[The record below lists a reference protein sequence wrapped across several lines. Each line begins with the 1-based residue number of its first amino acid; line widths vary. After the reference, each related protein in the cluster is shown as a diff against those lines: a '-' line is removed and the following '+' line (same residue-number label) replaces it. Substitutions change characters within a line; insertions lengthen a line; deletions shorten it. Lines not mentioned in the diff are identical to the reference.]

1 MQRAQD
7 CQARRHHSLTVNL
20 TKNNFKKANPYI
32 TEIKQEVKYEK
43 SWLFSLYA
51 QNDKPLAFVK

>member
-7 CQARRHHSLTVNL
+7 CQAWRHHSLTVNL

-32 TEIKQEVKYEK
+32 TEIQQEVKYEK

-51 QNDKPLAFVK
+51 